1 MSIALRGFFLDMALS
16 IFQTLAENR
25 ILNTAQSGAYYTTV
39 NLRRTQSLKPEK
51 LELRSQICHHL
62 LCKLGIS
69 TPKIDPHSAFS
80 STK

>member
-39 NLRRTQSLKPEK
+39 NLKGNTVFEARETWITVSDLSVTYSVSL
-51 LELRSQICHHL
+51 
-62 LCKLGIS
+62 G
-69 TPKIDPHSAFS
+69 
-80 STK
+80 

>member
-39 NLRRTQSLKPEK
+39 NLKGNTVFEARET
-51 LELRSQICHHL
+51 
-62 LCKLGIS
+62 
-69 TPKIDPHSAFS
+69 
-80 STK
+80 